1 MPQNLH
7 AFSNFALYIACCV
20 FRTINYC
27 VPNITDILA
36 SWCFHLPLLSIF
48 SLPYSP
54 QMVLVSFAK
63 VCEVEHLA

>member
-36 SWCFHLPLLSIF
+36 SWCFHLPLFSVS

-54 QMVLVSFAK
+54 LWFFFAK
-63 VCEVEHLA
+63 VCEAEHLA